1 MLLVFLLLAIANLD
15 ILQNKRLENA
25 QQVGRTLARSYAV
38 EEGRSVSILAVTAN
52 AFAEDIAAT
61 TEVGMNAHISK
72 PIAFGIL
79 WWNRCAERALK
90 KADPM
95 LERLEL
101 GGVQTQTGGE
111 TGRANGMGRA
121 QPGILAERRCP
132 IG

>member
-52 AFAEDIAAT
+52 AFAEDIAVT

-79 WWNRCAERALK
+79 YQNLVEQMRRK
-90 KADPM
+90 G
-95 LERLEL
+95 LEE
-101 GGVQTQTGGE
+101 
-111 TGRANGMGRA
+111 GRSDVGTA
-121 QPGILAERRCP
+121 
-132 IG
+132 

>member
-15 ILQNKRLENA
+15 ILQSKRLENA

-72 PIAFGIL
+72 PLLLASSTRT

-121 QPGILAERRCP
+121 QP
-132 IG
+132 